1 MKCAPIVRVTRISRS
16 PSKKSHSTQSK
27 LTSETQH
34 ISTQSPDRNNNGRI
48 SITKIINACY
58 TRAAALLLHA
68 AGETKYSVRQT
79 RTGQLSAE
87 SEPLLISGTT
97 RKLRSNKKHQQET
110 TNSIVIVVE
119 QSIPEQQLHEQ
130 QTTSLMPVGYDR
142 YHDSKHSISDTG
154 LSIAGLFA
162 PLSLALTKTYEVQT
176 SEFVDFKPK
185 ITG

>member
-1 MKCAPIVRVTRISRS
+1 
-16 PSKKSHSTQSK
+16 ST
-27 LTSETQH
+27 TDEVIITTDGM
-34 ISTQSPDRNNNGRI
+34 ISTTDEVISTTTSMTTSMVSGNTIAFQR
-48 SITKIINACY
+48 SITIIINACY